1 MQEAMLDKAIYSLG
15 SVKHMAKKLG
25 IHREHIYA
33 WIKGVS
39 KIPLEYA
46 LQIEYLTGGE
56 INWKDLVPFHIVQ
69 RLKHLTLQLPK
80 FDLPP
85 CELVYVAIERIKS
98 EKYTL
103 SISDEDKSIP
113 LHKHRPIC
121 VDEENTL
128 IFGEKIFYL
137 YKYYTKKTIPAWR
150 VSLSDLADGH
160 YMSELFVKNF
170 LISERVDIGM
180 ALEKFLGNRQGY
192 RTDLAKLKNQV
203 DLRKKRNI
211 SKKNDQKTRLVNKDA
226 QVIHKKMTPLRQLI
240 ANRLGFGSH
249 FTYQNA
255 KKIKLYASTELISQV
270 DQRKISISKAA
281 KLSPV
286 LSNQNKRLKR
296 KLPQVKRKLM
306 VYQ

>member
-69 RLKHLTLQLPK
+69 RLKHLTLRLPK

-85 CELVYVAIERIKS
+85 CELVYVSIERIQFK
-98 EKYTL
+98 KYAPDIAEQDKL
-103 SISDEDKSIP
+103 IS
-113 LHKHRPIC
+113 LHKQRPIC
-121 VDEENTL
+121 LDEKNTL

-137 YKYYTKKTIPAWR
+137 YKCHATKTIPAWR
-150 VSLSDLADGH
+150 ISLADLANG
-160 YMSELFVKNF
+160 YYSSELFVKNF
-170 LISERVDIGM
+170 LISERAALGM
-180 ALEKFLGNRQGY
+180 ALENFLGTRQGY
-192 RTDLAKLKNQV
+192 RSDLERLKKQTVPSKRKNVMPTAMQKLS
-203 DLRKKRNI
+203 LM
-211 SKKNDQKTRLVNKDA
+211 NKDA
-226 QVIHKKMTPLRQLI
+226 QVTQKKRMPLRQLI
-240 ANRLGFGSH
+240 AKRLGFGSH

-255 KKIKLYASTELISQV
+255 KKIKIYGSLELLGEV
-270 DQRKISISKAA
+270 DQQKISISKAV
-281 KLSPV
+281 KLC
-286 LSNQNKRLKR
+286 LSDKKMIGKMTLSKIEATD
-296 KLPQVKRKLM
+296 
-306 VYQ
+306 

>member
-69 RLKHLTLQLPK
+69 RLRHLTLQLPK

-85 CELVYVAIERIKS
+85 CELVYVAMERIKS
-98 EKYTL
+98 EKCTQPITEQNKL
-103 SISDEDKSIP
+103 LL
-113 LHKHRPIC
+113 LHKQRPIC
-121 VDEENTL
+121 LDEENTL

-137 YKYYTKKTIPAWR
+137 YKYHTKKTIPAWR
-150 VSLSDLADGH
+150 VSLADLAKGH
-160 YMSELFVKNF
+160 YIGELFVKNF
-170 LISERVDIGM
+170 LISERVAIGI
-180 ALEKFLGNRQGY
+180 ALEKFLGSRQGY
-192 RTDLAKLKNQV
+192 RSDLARVKNQV
-203 DLRKKRNI
+203 ELRKKRNVI
-211 SKKNDQKTRLVNKDA
+211 AKFVQTAPLMNKDA
-226 QVIHKKMTPLRQLI
+226 QVSQEKRISLRQLI
-240 ANRLGFGSH
+240 AHRLGFGSH

-255 KKIKLYASTELISQV
+255 KKIKINANIELIEQV
-270 DQRKISISKAA
+270 DQRKLSISKAA
-281 KLSPV
+281 RLCPV
-286 LSNQNKRLKR
+286 VCAKKR
-296 KLPQVKRKLM
+296 KKLLLNKS
-306 VYQ
+306 YPK

>member
-25 IHREHIYA
+25 IHREHVYA

-69 RLKHLTLQLPK
+69 RLKHLTLRLPK

-98 EKYTL
+98 EKCALT
-103 SISDEDKSIP
+103 ITEKNASIP
-113 LHKHRPIC
+113 LHKQRPIC
-121 VDEENTL
+121 LDEENTL
-128 IFGEKIFYL
+128 IFGEKIFYV
-137 YKYYTKKTIPAWR
+137 YKYHTKKTIPAWR
-150 VSLSDLADGH
+150 VSLTDLAKGH
-160 YMSELFVKNF
+160 YSSELFVKNF
-170 LISERVDIGM
+170 LISERVAIGM
-180 ALEKFLGNRQGY
+180 ALEKFLGSRQGY
-192 RTDLAKLKNQV
+192 RTDLEKAKSQAEPS
-203 DLRKKRNI
+203 KKRNSMTRGI
-211 SKKNDQKTRLVNKDA
+211 QKPRLMNNDA
-226 QVIHKKMTPLRQLI
+226 QVSREKRTPLRQLI
-240 ANRLGFGSH
+240 ATRLGFGSH

-255 KKIKLYASTELISQV
+255 KRLKLYAGNELMKQV

-281 KLSPV
+281 KLCPV
-286 LSNQNKRLKR
+286 LSVR
-296 KLPQVKRKLM
+296 KVKKTNLSKA
-306 VYQ
+306 VS

>member
-15 SVKHMAKKLG
+15 SVKLMARKLG

-56 INWKDLVPFHIVQ
+56 INWKDLVPFHMVQ

-85 CELVYVAIERIKS
+85 CELVYISIERIKC
-98 EKYTL
+98 KNDTL
-103 SISDEDKSIP
+103 PITEQDESIP
-113 LHKHRPIC
+113 LYKQRPIC
-121 VDEENTL
+121 CDQENRL

-137 YKYYTKKTIPAWR
+137 YQCHAKKTIPSWR
-150 VSLSDLADGH
+150 ISLVDLANGH
-160 YMSELFVKNF
+160 YSSELFVKNF
-170 LISERVDIGM
+170 LISERVAIGM
-180 ALEKFLGNRQGY
+180 ALEKILGKRQGY
-192 RTDLAKLKNQV
+192 RSDLKKLKEGTALGKKM
-203 DLRKKRNI
+203 DSMLKTTRK
-211 SKKNDQKTRLVNKDA
+211 SSLMNKAA
-226 QVIHKKMTPLRQLI
+226 QVTQKKSISLRQLI

-255 KKIKLYASTELISQV
+255 KKIKLNASTELIAQV
-270 DQRKISISKAA
+270 DQRKISISKAV
-281 KLSPV
+281 KLYSV
-286 LSNQNKRLKR
+286 LSDKREKII
-296 KLPQVKRKLM
+296 
-306 VYQ
+306 